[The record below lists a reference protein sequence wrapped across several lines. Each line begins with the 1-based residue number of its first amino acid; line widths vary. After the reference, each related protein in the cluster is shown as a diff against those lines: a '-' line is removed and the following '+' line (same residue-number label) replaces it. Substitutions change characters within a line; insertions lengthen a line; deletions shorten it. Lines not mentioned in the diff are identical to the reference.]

1 MNPRAAA
8 LAILIAPI
16 VAAAAKAATFAPPP
30 DLTPAIVVKGNAT
43 SFTMRYRN
51 QGTSASPAGV
61 LNVSLGAPIGTS
73 KNYAMPAL
81 AAGAVTSLTVNA
93 GVPLAGVHYTIRLDS
108 NHAIAESNENNNIA
122 AGNFP

>member
-1 MNPRAAA
+1 MNRRIAA
-8 LAILIAPI
+8 LALLIAPF
-16 VAAAAKAATFAPPP
+16 AAAATLPPPP

-61 LNVSLGAPIGTS
+61 LNVTLGAPINTS
-73 KNYAMPAL
+73 KNYPMPAL
-81 AAGAVTSLTVNA
+81 AAGAYASFTVNA

-108 NHAIAESNENNNIA
+108 NQAIAESNENNNVA

>member
-1 MNPRAAA
+1 MNRRIAA
-8 LAILIAPI
+8 LALLIAP
-16 VAAAAKAATFAPPP
+16 VAAAATRPPPP

-51 QGTSASPAGV
+51 QGTAASPAGV

-73 KNYAMPAL
+73 KNYPMAAL
-81 AAGAVTSLTVNA
+81 APGAITSITVNA
-93 GVPLAGVHYTIRLDS
+93 GVPLAGVHYAIRLDS